1 MTLTKLSDF
10 HAKHLKQKLK
20 QLYTAMEYTKDIPY
34 LSDPVLLKKI
44 AKIAGLNGR
53 GQISHCRPP
62 NDSICT
68 ARYRDGK
75 CPVHEVANSTL
86 CRGFYDCS
94 HCIQCKY

>member
-20 QLYTAMEYTKDIPY
+20 QLYTAMDYTKDIPY

-53 GQISHCRPP
+53 GQIGHCRLP
-62 NDSICT
+62 NGGICT
-68 ARYRDGK
+68 ARHQDGK
-75 CPVHEVANSTL
+75 CDDHDVDRMTL
-86 CRGFYDCS
+86 CLGFYNCS
-94 HCIQCKY
+94 YCIQRK